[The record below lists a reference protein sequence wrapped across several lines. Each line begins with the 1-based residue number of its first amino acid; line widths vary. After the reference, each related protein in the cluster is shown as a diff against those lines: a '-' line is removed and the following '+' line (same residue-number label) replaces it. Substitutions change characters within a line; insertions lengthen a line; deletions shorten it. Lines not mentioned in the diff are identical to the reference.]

1 MKLLTMFKTTAFL
14 VSFIAGLSLVCVG
27 TSMWAVQATVA
38 AARLATETANIA
50 VRHRKELAATVMR
63 VKAKARLKR
72 MVTMIPLAGLA
83 AGAYFEEQEYQE
95 WLTDNPNG
103 NRSDYLCELADVS
116 SDVLEEVLVGLPAAI
131 QPSPDRLNSMMPTCE
146 TE

>member
-14 VSFIAGLSLVCVG
+14 VWFIAGLSLVCVG

-95 WLTDNPNG
+95 WLADNPNL
-103 NRSDYLCELADVS
+103 NRSDYLCELPMCLLMSLRRYLSAY
-116 SDVLEEVLVGLPAAI
+116 LLPFSHLQI
-131 QPSPDRLNSMMPTCE
+131 GSTV
-146 TE
+146 